1 VPFTPTAPP
10 PPLLLLVA
18 MVIRRHRGVTSSVVA
33 RRMRSYSPT
42 RRGARTEIDVRATSV
57 SSTVTALAV
66 DPWISV
72 DISMDIHVKSAA
84 GLDLAGGRPGAQ
96 LNKSWA

>member
-10 PPLLLLVA
+10 PLLLLLLLLLVA

-66 DPWISV
+66 DV
-72 DISMDIHVKSAA
+72 DIRGYIYGYSRKIC
-84 GLDLAGGRPGAQ
+84 GRA
-96 LNKSWA
+96 

>member
-10 PPLLLLVA
+10 PPPLLLLLLLVA

-42 RRGARTEIDVRATSV
+42 RRGARTEIDVRPTSV
-57 SSTVTALAV
+57 SSTITTLAV
-66 DPWISV
+66 DV
-72 DISMDIHVKSAA
+72 DIRGYIY
-84 GLDLAGGRPGAQ
+84 G
-96 LNKSWA
+96 